1 MTGFNSKTPRLHDAF
16 AGAPRF
22 FLVRVAGRGV
32 EAGMSVTNPEA
43 LLAQLNWRYAT
54 KKFDPARK
62 IAPDVW
68 SALEKALL
76 LTPSS
81 FGLQPWKFIV
91 ITDAA
96 VKQQLVP
103 VSWNQTQPTGC
114 SHHVVFAV
122 RKALAEKDVDH
133 FLDSIVATRGGAKE
147 ALKGYRDMMTGFA
160 GKAAQE
166 GWLREWAIRQVYI
179 ALGNF
184 MTSAAVLGV
193 DTCPMEGIEPA
204 NYDKILGLAGTEFET
219 VVACAA
225 GYRAADDKYAQLA
238 KVRFAASEIIQ
249 HI

>member
-1 MTGFNSKTPRLHDAF
+1 MNTLPPD
-16 AGAPRF
+16 
-22 FLVRVAGRGV
+22 
-32 EAGMSVTNPEA
+32 A

-54 KKFDPARK
+54 KKFDPSKK
-62 IAPDVW
+62 IPADAW
-68 SALEKALL
+68 AALEHALL

-91 ITDAA
+91 ITDPA
-96 VKQQLVP
+96 VKQKLVP

-114 SHHVVFAV
+114 SHHIVFAV
-122 RKALAEKDVDH
+122 RKALAERDVDR

-147 ALKGYRDMMTGFA
+147 SLKGYGDVMTGFA
-160 GKAAQE
+160 GKAAEE
-166 GWLREWAIRQVYI
+166 GWLREWAVRQVYI

-184 MTSAAVLGV
+184 MTCAAVLGV

-204 NYDKILGLAGTEFET
+204 NYDKIIGLEGTEFET

-225 GYRAADDKYAQLA
+225 GYRAADDKHAQLA
-238 KVRFAASEIIQ
+238 KVRFPASEVIQ

>member
-1 MTGFNSKTPRLHDAF
+1 MNLNTIS
-16 AGAPRF
+16 
-22 FLVRVAGRGV
+22 
-32 EAGMSVTNPEA
+32 PES
-43 LLAQLNWRYAT
+43 LLAQLKWRYAT
-54 KKFDPARK
+54 KKFDAAKK
-62 IAPDVW
+62 IAANVW
-68 SALEKALL
+68 TALEEALV

-96 VKQQLVP
+96 VKQKLVP
-103 VSWNQTQPTGC
+103 ISWNQKQPAEC

-122 RKALAEKDVDH
+122 RKHVGEADVDR
-133 FLDSIVATRGGAKE
+133 FIESIVAVRGVARE
-147 ALKGYRDMMTGFA
+147 SLKGYRDIMVSFA
-160 GKAAQE
+160 SKAAKEQ
-166 GWLREWAIRQVYI
+166 WVREWAIRQVYI

-204 NYDKILGLAGTEFET
+204 NYDKILGLDGTEFET

-225 GYRAADDKYAQLA
+225 GYRAADDKHAQLA
-238 KVRFAASEIIQ
+238 KVRFPASEIIR

>member
-1 MTGFNSKTPRLHDAF
+1 MNTSTTDP
-16 AGAPRF
+16 
-22 FLVRVAGRGV
+22 
-32 EAGMSVTNPEA
+32 

-54 KKFDPARK
+54 KKFDASKR

-68 SALEKALL
+68 AALEKALV

-91 ITDAA
+91 VTHEE
-96 VKQQLVP
+96 VKQKLVP
-103 VSWNQTQPTGC
+103 ISWGQTQPADC
-114 SHHVVFAV
+114 SHFVVFAA

-133 FLDSIVATRGGAKE
+133 FLESIVATRGGSLE
-147 ALKGYRDMMTGFA
+147 QLKGYREMMTGFA

-184 MTSAAVLGV
+184 MTCAAVLGV
-193 DTCPMEGIEPA
+193 DSCPMEGIEPQ
-204 NYDKILGLAGTEFET
+204 NYDKVLGLEGTEFET

-225 GYRAADDKYAQLA
+225 GFRAEDDKYASLA
-238 KVRFAASEIIQ
+238 KVRFPAREVVQ

>member
-1 MTGFNSKTPRLHDAF
+1 
-16 AGAPRF
+16 
-22 FLVRVAGRGV
+22 
-32 EAGMSVTNPEA
+32 MSVTKPDA

-54 KKFDPARK
+54 KKFDPAKK
-62 IAPDVW
+62 IPADVW
-68 SALEKALL
+68 SVLEHALL

-96 VKQQLVP
+96 VKQQLVA
-103 VSWNQTQPTGC
+103 VSWNQTQPADC

-122 RKALAEKDVDH
+122 RKAVAEKDVDR
-133 FLDSIVATRGGAKE
+133 FVESIVAVRGVAKE
-147 ALKGYRDMMTGFA
+147 SLKGYQDVMTGFA

-166 GWLREWAIRQVYI
+166 GWLREWGVRQVYI

-204 NYDKILGLAGTEFET
+204 NYDKILGLEGTEFET

-225 GYRAADDKYAQLA
+225 GYRASDDKYAQLA
-238 KVRFAASEIIQ
+238 KVRFPASEVIQ

>member
-1 MTGFNSKTPRLHDAF
+1 
-16 AGAPRF
+16 
-22 FLVRVAGRGV
+22 
-32 EAGMSVTNPEA
+32 MSVTHPEA

-54 KKFDPARK
+54 KKFDPAKK
-62 IAPDVW
+62 IVPEVW
-68 SALEKALL
+68 SALEHALL

-91 ITDAA
+91 ITDPV

-103 VSWNQTQPTGC
+103 VSWNQTQPADC

-122 RKALAEKDVDH
+122 RKAVAEKDVDR
-133 FLDSIVATRGGAKE
+133 FIESIVAVRGVAKE
-147 ALKGYRDMMTGFA
+147 SLKGYQDIMTGFA
-160 GKAAQE
+160 GNAAKE
-166 GWLREWAIRQVYI
+166 GWLREWGVRQVYI

-225 GYRAADDKYAQLA
+225 GYRATDDKYAQLA
-238 KVRFAASEIIQ
+238 KVRFAASEVIQ

>member
-1 MTGFNSKTPRLHDAF
+1 MNTL
-16 AGAPRF
+16 
-22 FLVRVAGRGV
+22 
-32 EAGMSVTNPEA
+32 NPDA
-43 LLAQLNWRYAT
+43 LLAQLRWRYAT
-54 KKFDPARK
+54 KKFDPTRK
-62 IAPDVW
+62 IAPELW
-68 SALEKALL
+68 SALEQALV

-81 FGLQPWKFIV
+81 FGLQPWKFLV
-91 ITDAA
+91 VTDAA
-96 VKQQLVP
+96 VKQQLVG
-103 VSWNQTQPTGC
+103 VSWKQTQPADC

-133 FLDSIVATRGGAKE
+133 FIASIVATRGVTAE
-147 ALKGYRDMMTGFA
+147 SLKGYRDIMAGFA
-160 GKAAQE
+160 GRAAKE

-204 NYDKILGLAGTEFET
+204 DYDKILGLAGTEFET

-225 GYRAADDKYAQLA
+225 GYRAANDKHASFA
-238 KVRFAASEIIQ
+238 KVRYPSSEMIR